1 MSLNENGP
9 QSNLVSLASD
19 IVSAFVANNSL
30 ARTELAS
37 LIASVHGALSG
48 LGRPAA
54 PEPERSAPPVPI
66 KKSVTPDYLVSL
78 EDGKQYKSLKRHL
91 RVRGL
96 TPEEYR
102 EKWGLPWD
110 YPMVASN
117 YAKQRSELATR
128 IGLGQ
133 KRSGKKAARK
143 AAKRLSA
150 TA

>member
-1 MSLNENGP
+1 MSLTDNGP

-48 LGRPAA
+48 LGRPVA

-66 KKSVTPDYLVSL
+66 KKSVTPDYLISL

-91 RVRGL
+91 KGRGL
-96 TPEEYR
+96 TPEQYR
-102 EKWGLPWD
+102 EKWGLPYD
-110 YPMVASN
+110 YPMVAPN
-117 YAKQRSELATR
+117 YSKQRSELARQT
-128 IGLGQ
+128 GLGQ
-133 KRSGKKAARK
+133 KRSSKKGARK
-143 AAKRLSA
+143 GSAKKPS
-150 TA
+150 

>member
-1 MSLNENGP
+1 MSLTDNGP

-54 PEPERSAPPVPI
+54 QEPERSAPPVPI

-91 RVRGL
+91 RGRGL
-96 TPEEYR
+96 TPEQYR
-102 EKWGLPWD
+102 EKWGLPFD
-110 YPMVASN
+110 YPMVAPN
-117 YAKQRSELATR
+117 YAKQRSEMAR
-128 IGLGQ
+128 QIGLGQ
-133 KRSGKKAARK
+133 KRSGKKGPRK
-143 AAKRLSA
+143 SGAKKPS
-150 TA
+150 